1 MLRIYGNIYSPDA
14 FRNGANERDRTM
26 TKQTTVTVTY
36 ESVVTTI
43 KAAVKDAERGAGKL
57 RTAGDMLASFY
68 LTRDA
73 VSAVKAQVVADCIVP
88 AFSKDERDI
97 LAADIPRKVK
107 GVDDSHDDARKMR
120 KAAQDKIAQYWARL
134 LDYGFGKVE
143 KAKPGPQD
151 RAGDDEGEEATAS
164 AKSADVRL
172 SDLLADALRI
182 AQSAEDPTFDI
193 VAFVA
198 AIKSAQG
205 ILAAE

>member
-1 MLRIYGNIYSPDA
+1 MP
-14 FRNGANERDRTM
+14 
-26 TKQTTVTVTY
+26 KQTAATATATVEVTY

-68 LTRDA
+68 LTREA
-73 VSAVKAQVVADCIVP
+73 ASAVKAQVVADCIVP

-97 LAADIPRKVK
+97 LAVDIPRKVK
-107 GVDDSHDDARKMR
+107 GVDDSHDTARKLR

-193 VAFVA
+193 VTFVA

>member
-1 MLRIYGNIYSPDA
+1 
-14 FRNGANERDRTM
+14 M
-26 TKQTTVTVTY
+26 TKQATATVTY
-36 ESVVTTI
+36 ESVVSTI

-73 VSAVKAQVVADCIVP
+73 ASAVKAQVVADCIVP

-107 GVDDSHDDARKMR
+107 GVDDSHDAARKLR
-120 KAAQDKIAQYWARL
+120 KAAKDKIAKYWARL
-134 LDYGFGKVE
+134 LDYGFDKIE

-151 RAGDDEGEEATAS
+151 RAGADDGEEATVS
-164 AKSADVRL
+164 TKSTDVSL
-172 SDLLADALRI
+172 NELVTKVLRI
-182 AQSAEDPTFDI
+182 AQSEENPTFDV

>member
-1 MLRIYGNIYSPDA
+1 MG
-14 FRNGANERDRTM
+14 
-26 TKQTTVTVTY
+26 KQATAAVTY

-107 GVDDSHDDARKMR
+107 GVDDSHDDARKLR

-134 LDYGFGKVE
+134 LDYGFGKVD

-151 RAGDDEGEEATAS
+151 RAGDDDGEEATTS
-164 AKSADVRL
+164 TKSVDVRIGEHL
-172 SDLLADALRI
+172 TAILKL
-182 AQSAEDPTFDI
+182 AQSEENPTFD
-193 VAFVA
+193 VVGFVA

>member
-1 MLRIYGNIYSPDA
+1 
-14 FRNGANERDRTM
+14 M

-43 KAAVKDAERGAGKL
+43 KAAVKEAERGAGKL
-57 RTAGDMLASFY
+57 RTAGEALAAFY
-68 LTRDA
+68 LTREA
-73 VSAVKAQVVADCIVP
+73 ASAVKAQVVADCIVP
-88 AFSKDERDI
+88 AFGKDERDI

-151 RAGDDEGEEATAS
+151 RAGDDEGEEDTAS
-164 AKSADVRL
+164 AKSAE
-172 SDLLADALRI
+172 LRI
-182 AQSAEDPTFDI
+182 CEHLAAVMKIAQAEENPTFNI
-193 VAFVA
+193 VSFVA